1 MKIPMALVLAFSVG
15 PIAWSQ
21 EPRPSPSLFPSGY
34 PDHETMTETLGKLV
48 TAYPEVVRVRSLVK
62 SAGGRDVWIATVGK
76 AEKTRPAI
84 LIVANLEADH
94 VVGSSV
100 ALELIDA
107 MAKAIA
113 TVDPKATADTLP
125 TLYVVPRLNP
135 DGAESVLKT
144 QPRSSFRL
152 NLSPVDRDRDGK
164 MNEDGPDDLDGDGL
178 TTRMRIKDAPAAFLP
193 DEKDPRLLRKA
204 DPAKG
209 ERGVLSEYGEGFD
222 NDGDGVV
229 NEDPPGGVNLDR
241 HWPHNWA
248 EFDPEAGFSPC
259 SEPECRALIEF
270 AFAHPEIAAVWTF
283 TLKDSLKAEPKKPGS
298 TLDDADLPLVA
309 ELSRRFNALVKVEA
323 NGSSAVPSP
332 AVAAASKPA
341 VVPKPKGTRPSVATS
356 PPPPSFDGTTDGS
369 MSEWAYHQFGV
380 IGLSSRLWASPEI
393 PDPPKGQPAPPAEG
407 DERWLYWNDKV
418 MGGRAFVPFHPF
430 DHPEL
435 GPVEIGGW
443 KPGVRVNPPF
453 ERVGAISQAHL
464 AFLKDLAGKLPRLDL
479 RDPRAS
485 AKGPNVYEISA
496 TVVNEGYLPTAIAQ
510 GIKTRNAAPI
520 LVKIRAPGSKLLAG
534 RATERIETL
543 AGSGGSQGV
552 KWLVLVP
559 EGTKTLT
566 IEASCPKAGR
576 SEKVIDLK

>member
-1 MKIPMALVLAFSVG
+1 MKIPIALALALILGRV
-15 PIAWSQ
+15 ATAQ
-21 EPRPSPSLFPSGY
+21 DPRPSPSLFPAGY
-34 PDHETMTETLGKLV
+34 PDQDAMTETLGKFV
-48 TAYPEVVRVRSLVK
+48 TAYPDVVRVRSIAK
-62 SAGGRDVWIATVGK
+62 SAGGRDVWLATLGK
-76 AEKTRPAI
+76 ADRTRPAI

-94 VVGSSV
+94 VVGSAV

-107 MAKAIA
+107 MARTIA
-113 TVDPKATADTLP
+113 AADPKTADAP
-125 TLYVVPRLNP
+125 TIYIVPRLNP
-135 DGAESVLKT
+135 DGAESVLKG

-178 TTRMRIKDAPAAFLP
+178 ATRMRIKDASAAYLP

-209 ERGVLSEYGEGFD
+209 ERGVVSEYGEGFD

-241 HWPHNWA
+241 HWPFNWT

-283 TLKDSLKAEPKKPGS
+283 TLKDSLKVEPKKPGS

-309 ELSRRFNALVKVEA
+309 ELSRRFNALVKVDV
-323 NGSSAVPSP
+323 NGTTAVPAPSIVPASRP
-332 AVAAASKPA
+332 AVIAA
-341 VVPKPKGTRPSVATS
+341 PKGVRPRVATS
-356 PPPPSFDGTTDGS
+356 PPPPSFDGTTDGA

-380 IGLSSRLWASPEI
+380 IGISSRLWASPEI
-393 PDPPKGQPAPPAEG
+393 PDPPKGQPSPPADG
-407 DERWLYWNDKV
+407 DERWLFWNDKV
-418 MGGRAFVPFHPF
+418 MGGRAFVPFRPF
-430 DHPEL
+430 EHPEL
-435 GPVEIGGW
+435 GPVEVGGW
-443 KPGVRVNPPF
+443 KPGVRINPPF

-464 AFLKDLAGKLPRLDL
+464 AFLKDLAGRLPRLDL
-479 RDPRAS
+479 RDPHAS
-485 AKGPNVYEISA
+485 SRGGNVYEISA
-496 TVVNEGYLPTAIAQ
+496 TVVNDGYLPTAIAQ

-520 LVKIRAPGSKLLAG
+520 LVKIKAPGAKLLAG
-534 RATERIETL
+534 RPTERIESL
-543 AGSGGSQGV
+543 AGSGGSHGV

-559 EGTKTLT
+559 DGTKTLT
-566 IEASCPKAGR
+566 IEAACPKAGR
-576 SEKVIDLK
+576 VEKVIELK